1 MNWDYTYDPHIWPAL
16 ITLAITITLGLYS
29 WRHRHI
35 LAAKP
40 FTIAVLFGA
49 LWTLG
54 AILEISAV
62 DFSTKVFW
70 LKFQVVWQLPS
81 ATAVLCFVLS
91 YAGLGR
97 FLNLRNILFLALV
110 PLLVVVLII
119 TNDFHHLMWVGFQM
133 NGDVIVSPGRLY
145 WVFIIYVFL
154 AALVNIT
161 VLGRLAIRSSGHRW
175 PVAII
180 LSGQILARVGY
191 TLDKLNS
198 GMFGPGESVLLTVG
212 VVSTAYAVAFFG
224 FHAIDPVASARSAV
238 LRQMR
243 EGMFV
248 LDLQGRII
256 DANPVAAEIV
266 GIPENI
272 LRKKRLAEALPID
285 TGTTGQSSNKGI
297 GRSEIILGDGDLVK
311 HYSLNM
317 TPLKDR
323 HGELMGQLLLL
334 NDITDQIHAQAKVIE
349 QQRVVATLEERER
362 LARELHDGIAQ
373 VLGYVGIQAQTASKW
388 LQDGDIEK
396 ARSLLGRLAEV
407 VKDAHTDVR
416 ESILNLRAGSSLDW
430 SFVPTLKRYL
440 ENFQT
445 NYGIRTDLSISD
457 GIGLN
462 TLSLE
467 AEVQLLR
474 VIQEA
479 LTNARKHSGAH
490 EISVN
495 IEQDTSHAR
504 ITIIDG
510 GHGFDIDDPR
520 LATRNHFGL
529 VFMRERMEQ
538 IGGSLK
544 IDSRPGAGTVVEINT
559 PISDQG
565 GSDEGIA
572 GGR

>member
-1 MNWDYTYDPHIWPAL
+1 
-16 ITLAITITLGLYS
+16 
-29 WRHRHI
+29 
-35 LAAKP
+35 
-40 FTIAVLFGA
+40 
-49 LWTLG
+49 
-54 AILEISAV
+54 
-62 DFSTKVFW
+62 
-70 LKFQVVWQLPS
+70 
-81 ATAVLCFVLS
+81 
-91 YAGLGR
+91 
-97 FLNLRNILFLALV
+97 
-110 PLLVVVLII
+110 
-119 TNDFHHLMWVGFQM
+119 
-133 NGDVIVSPGRLY
+133 
-145 WVFIIYVFL
+145 
-154 AALVNIT
+154 
-161 VLGRLAIRSSGHRW
+161 
-175 PVAII
+175 
-180 LSGQILARVGY
+180 
-191 TLDKLNS
+191 
-198 GMFGPGESVLLTVG
+198 
-212 VVSTAYAVAFFG
+212 
-224 FHAIDPVASARSAV
+224 
-238 LRQMR
+238 
-243 EGMFV
+243 
-248 LDLQGRII
+248 
-256 DANPVAAEIV
+256 
-266 GIPENI
+266 
-272 LRKKRLAEALPID
+272 
-285 TGTTGQSSNKGI
+285 
-297 GRSEIILGDGDLVK
+297 
-311 HYSLNM
+311 M